1 MIHLKKYLKNLFRFL
16 TAVSVII
23 AILVFTTGKMKL
35 EEYIDIINGWFG
47 SNSSPKT
54 THTTLSDSVQHFKPS
69 SDNLLTTICK
79 TFFLILA
86 VIFLCF
92 ASIISALLE
101 IVIWIVS
108 LGHSKFYC
116 TKQIWNLCWTEIAS
130 NWYWTPAKNTYLWI
144 TFLLYG
150 GLFGTKSVNGKQA
163 NDGSSK
169 PKRNV
174 RRR

>member
-1 MIHLKKYLKNLFRFL
+1 MIHLRKYLKNLFLFL

-23 AILVFTTGKMKL
+23 AILVFTTGKTKL
-35 EEYIDIINGWFG
+35 EEYVDIVKGWFG
-47 SNSSPKT
+47 SNSSPT
-54 THTTLSDSVQHFKPS
+54 TIHSTSSESIQHFKPS

-79 TFFLILA
+79 TFFVILSI
-86 VIFLCF
+86 IFLCF
-92 ASIISALLE
+92 ASIIAALLE

-116 TKQIWNLCWTEIAS
+116 TKQIWNLCWTEIVS
-130 NWYWTPAKNTYLWI
+130 NWYWTPAKSTYLWI

-150 GLFGTKSVNGKQA
+150 GFFGGKSVNEKQT

-169 PKRNV
+169 PNRGV
-174 RRR
+174 RR